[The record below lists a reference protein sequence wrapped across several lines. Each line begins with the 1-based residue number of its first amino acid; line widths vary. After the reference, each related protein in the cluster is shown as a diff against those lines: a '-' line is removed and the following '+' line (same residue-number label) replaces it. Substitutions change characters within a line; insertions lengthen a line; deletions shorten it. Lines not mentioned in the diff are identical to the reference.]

1 MSFEPAK
8 KIKDIE
14 SENEAHRALMC
25 VAHNCPNR
33 WTVDA
38 GSGRLCSKHAWADPL
53 DWGAIT
59 QQIHAGAFTKAH
71 RYEEPPRV
79 MTKDEKIGTLLK
91 LKDLFKMPQDP
102 KDWAY
107 RLQERERKGEKLSEI
122 QRKMYRGA
130 LRVRDDA

>member
-1 MSFEPAK
+1 
-8 KIKDIE
+8 
-14 SENEAHRALMC
+14 
-25 VAHNCPNR
+25 
-33 WTVDA
+33 
-38 GSGRLCSKHAWADPL
+38 
-53 DWGAIT
+53 
-59 QQIHAGAFTKAH
+59 
-71 RYEEPPRV
+71 